1 MQLWYSYEKLVR
13 KITYAGAYIGG
24 FMLVLMFLLVFTEVV
39 LRTFFNSST
48 MVSDEISGYH
58 MAGGFFLASA
68 YALQEGAIVRIDI
81 LYNRFPL
88 KLRCFLD
95 IFIDLVVLCYT
106 VILFKYTFDYM
117 YKSLVNSA
125 RSVSFIKTPLWIPQL
140 FIPLGSLILF
150 LCLTVLTGRDFLK
163 TTGKI
168 LLKEEKSATEK
179 EIIEQLSIVKED
191 KK

>member
-1 MQLWYSYEKLVR
+1 
-13 KITYAGAYIGG
+13 
-24 FMLVLMFLLVFTEVV
+24 
-39 LRTFFNSST
+39 
-48 MVSDEISGYH
+48 
-58 MAGGFFLASA
+58 
-68 YALQEGAIVRIDI
+68 
-81 LYNRFPL
+81 
-88 KLRCFLD
+88 
-95 IFIDLVVLCYT
+95 
-106 VILFKYTFDYM
+106 M

>member
-48 MVSDEISGYH
+48 MVSDEISGYL

-140 FIPLGSLILF
+140 FNSIPVSDRSHRTGLF
-150 LCLTVLTGRDFLK
+150 ENDRKDFAEGREVCNRKRDNRAIK
-163 TTGKI
+163 HSKGG
-168 LLKEEKSATEK
+168 
-179 EIIEQLSIVKED
+179 
-191 KK
+191 